1 MPPYRWPEIWTS
13 SKRFFAE
20 VSDLVRPFWITH
32 TLLGLYLQNEI
43 EVDALDIF
51 GQIRIEAI
59 DTLAERYLSRGKTMH
74 LRHLSKECTLLLTKA
89 GSLVEIN
96 VIEDP
101 DYHIATD
108 KLA

>member
-1 MPPYRWPEIWTS
+1 
-13 SKRFFAE
+13 
-20 VSDLVRPFWITH
+20 
-32 TLLGLYLQNEI
+32 
-43 EVDALDIF
+43 
-51 GQIRIEAI
+51 
-59 DTLAERYLSRGKTMH
+59 MH
-74 LRHLSKECTLLLTKA
+74 LKHLSHECTKLLTKA

>member
-1 MPPYRWPEIWTS
+1 VHRSTNEHGSTVYDVNGPLFFGSISNFLEQFDMDEAS
-13 SKRFFAE
+13 SDIIVEFKNSR
-20 VSDLVRPFWITH
+20 V
-32 TLLGLYLQNEI
+32 
-43 EVDALDIF
+43 VDHSA
-51 GQIRIEAI
+51 IEAI

-74 LRHLSKECTLLLTKA
+74 LRHLSSECTKLLTKA

-108 KLA
+108 KLD